1 MMFGCEEERWRSQVR
16 SMIQFSQQINPSWCL
31 AMRTGKEGRVKDGFE
46 KDCEAQEGWILKGGV
61 PNACSIGLLWIWD
74 SKFLTRGPYEE
85 DSQ

>member
-31 AMRTGKEGRVKDGFE
+31 AVRTGKEGRVKDGFE

-61 PNACSIGLLWIWD
+61 QIRAVLDYCGSGIRN
-74 SKFLTRGPYEE
+74 F
-85 DSQ
+85 